1 MKGIILAG
9 GNATRIKPI
18 TDVLSKQILPVYD
31 KPMIYYPLS
40 VLMLAGIKDILLIST
55 PEFTPMFKKLLGNG
69 EQFGIKI
76 DYEIQ
81 EEANGLA
88 QAFIIGEEFI
98 NGEPCA
104 LILGDNILWGDE
116 LEKGLQKAIG
126 NLENGF
132 ATVFGRRVTDPENFG
147 VAVYDKKSGVVSK
160 LVEKPN
166 RYVSNDAVIGL
177 YFYDSKVCEYAKG
190 VGRSDRG
197 EYEITELNNLYVKE
211 KKLKLIPLKKEMFEW
226 FDAGSFN
233 GLLKASQSVCTK
245 QKSGVMVAMPEEI
258 AIKKGWI
265 SYEKLFE
272 IAQKYE
278 KSNYGIYLKKIAEEQ
293 KAACLKKATEK
304 KKTDIKKETDYTEP
318 NLFDALNN

>member
-55 PEFTPMFKKLLGNG
+55 PEFTPLFKKLLGDG

-76 DYEIQ
+76 AYEIQ

-98 NGEPCA
+98 NGEPCV
-104 LILGDNILWGDE
+104 LILGDNILWGE
-116 LEKGLQKAIG
+116 RLEGKLKKAVK
-126 NLENGF
+126 NVEEGF
-132 ATVFGRRVTDPENFG
+132 ATVFSRQVDNPEAFG
-147 VAVYDKKSGVVSK
+147 VAKYNEKTGIVSK
-160 LVEKPN
+160 LVEKPKS
-166 RYVSNDAVIGL
+166 YVSHKAVIGL
-177 YFYDSKVCEYAKG
+177 YFYDTKVCDLAKIL
-190 VGRSDRG
+190 SPSERG
-197 EYEITELNNLYVKE
+197 ELEITDLNKKYVEE
-211 KKLKLIPLKKEMFEW
+211 KSLKAIPLEKEDFEW
-226 FDAGSFN
+226 FDAGSFD
-233 GLLKASQSVCTK
+233 GLLEASQTVSVK
-245 QKSGVMVAMPEEI
+245 QQSGIMIAMPEEI

-293 KAACLKKATEK
+293 KAACLMKAAEK
-304 KKTDIKKETDYTEP
+304 KKTDNKKEKDYTEP
-318 NLFDALNN
+318 DLFDALNN